1 MAFTFLIFYCLL
13 NVITAQTTTYF
24 ESALKLAL
32 FKTASYDNSLRP
44 ADTTQILL
52 KLQLNQIVGLNE
64 KTEIITTSSYL
75 FVTWIDSRLT
85 WNPADYGNLYI
96 LSLSA
101 NEIWLPDLYVVNT
114 ASTNGFLSYSNYR
127 IYVTYYGLIYMNIGL
142 AGFISYTIYIFYLIN
157 INIFNLRFKYY
168 L

>member
-1 MAFTFLIFYCLL
+1 MAFTFLIFYCLM
-13 NVITAQTTTYF
+13 NIITAQTTTYY
-24 ESALKLAL
+24 ESALKTSL

-44 ADTTQILL
+44 ADTTYILL

-75 FVTWIDSRLT
+75 FVAWLDLRLT

-114 ASTNGFLSYSNYR
+114 ASTNGFLSFSNYR
-127 IYVTYYGLIYMNIGL
+127 IYVNYFGLIYLNIGL
-142 AGFISYTIYIFYLIN
+142 AGFLMSYI
-157 INIFNLRFKYY
+157 YY
-168 L
+168 LYILFD